1 MALSGSITTS
11 YWTSS
16 DSGQTRG
23 YTLSWT
29 ATQSIANNQSTI
41 SWTLSTSGSY
51 KYTVAERTLYVVL
64 AGKVLVN
71 KTDRVMRGAGTVA
84 SGSFTVGHDSSGNC
98 SISGSIQ
105 AAVYTSAVNCT
116 ASGSWSLDTI
126 PRKANI
132 TGADSVT
139 DEENPYFTFSNP
151 GGFGMYAELEVNPNN
166 EHLFKRNV
174 PNTGAFTFELTE
186 DERNI
191 LRGYLKNANSG
202 TLRYLLYSNGGSW
215 VSYVDKTLTIT
226 NAKPTIQYSVKDVN
240 EKTLAVT
247 NDESVFIR
255 YYSNA
260 EVSVSATAYK
270 QAEIKNTKVICGS
283 QNLTESNGI
292 IYGVD
297 SGNFVFSAT
306 DSRGNTVSDSKQVT
320 FIEYI
325 KLTCDLL
332 AKAPTTDGDL
342 SFAISGNYYNN
353 SFGTTDNDLVVEY
366 CYSENGGEYSE
377 WFRLDGVTFAD
388 NKYSV
393 SVVVEGLDYRSSYV
407 VKARATDKLMEV
419 QTESKSL
426 KAIPVCD
433 WGENDF
439 NFNVPV
445 TIQGINVGN
454 TLAELNS
461 NLQDY
466 IIDQGSLDIWTY
478 RKWHSGIAECWARIV
493 QETISVS
500 ESWGA
505 VYSYDDAIKPKNY
518 PFSFSEIPTVTFG
531 TELYGNN
538 YWLFTGTKKGTLT
551 TSPSVSV
558 CRPTPASVIPTI
570 NIHVIGR
577 WK

>member
-11 YWTSS
+11 SWTSS

-116 ASGSWSLDTI
+116 GSGSWSLNNI
-126 PRKANI
+126 PRQANI
-132 TGADSVT
+132 TSAPNFN
-139 DEENPYFTFSNP
+139 DEQNPTIKYSNP
-151 GGFGMYAELEVNPNN
+151 AGTAVTSLQACISLTGAKSDIAYRDISKTGTSYTFNLTEAE
-166 EHLFKRNV
+166 RNV
-174 PNTGAFTFELTE
+174 LLNNTLNGNNSRTVTFYVKTVIGGNTFYSTSPKTFTVI
-186 DERNI
+186 N
-191 LRGYLKNANSG
+191 N
-202 TLRYLLYSNGGSW
+202 
-215 VSYVDKTLTIT
+215 
-226 NAKPTIQYSVKDVN
+226 KPTIEPTVKDVN
-240 EKTLAVT
+240 PKTLAIT
-247 NDESVFIR
+247 NDENIFIR
-255 YYSNA
+255 YHSNA
-260 EVSVSATAYK
+260 EVSVNAKAYK
-270 QAEIKNTKVICGS
+270 NASITARKVICGS
-283 QNLTESNGI
+283 QNIATDAGVISN
-292 IYGVD
+292 VD

-366 CYSENGGEYSE
+366 CYSENGCEYSE
-377 WFRLDGVTFAD
+377 WTALNGVTFAD

-393 SVVVEGLDYRSSYV
+393 SVIVEGLDYRSSYV
-407 VKARATDKLMEV
+407 VKVRATDKLMV
-419 QTESKSL
+419 AQTESKSL

-439 NFNVPV
+439 NFNVPLN
-445 TIQGINVGN
+445 IQGEP
-454 TLAELNS
+454 LY
-461 NLQDY
+461 DY
-466 IIDQGSLDIWTY
+466 VVEQGVSDIWAY
-478 RKWHSGIAECWARIV
+478 RKWHSGFAECWGQYSAKIPINTSVGNCFRTESQFVYLPFQFHDMRLWVDCTDINAWASACSIASTTSHV
-493 QETISVS
+493 AFAFWRSVS
-500 ESWGA
+500 
-505 VYSYDDAIKPKNY
+505 
-518 PFSFSEIPTVTFG
+518 
-531 TELYGNN
+531 YGEYTWYAN
-538 YWLFTGTKKGTLT
+538 L
-551 TSPSVSV
+551 
-558 CRPTPASVIPTI
+558 
-570 NIHVIGR
+570 HVIGR